1 MAISRFNK
9 IILVVHFISKQALFG
24 QKTPSLSYTG
34 LTKQVFLSVS
44 LKRRFGSIFDSALEQ
59 PTLL

>member
-1 MAISRFNK
+1 MAISKFNK

-24 QKTPSLSYTG
+24 QKTPSYTG
-34 LTKQVFLSVS
+34 LTKQVFLSGS
-44 LKRRFGSIFDSALEQ
+44 LKRLFGSIFDSALEQ